1 MGKIK
6 FRQSL
11 CIVMP
16 SSGTVLG
23 QSYEINS
30 GTEAHFQ
37 QIEGHH
43 FVHNLLRAARGQET
57 LDGEHTVGAVGKD
70 AVVHLAKRALTH
82 QLLHDK
88 TADRRNLSGHDFK
101 R

>member
-1 MGKIK
+1 
-6 FRQSL
+6 
-11 CIVMP
+11 MP

-57 LDGEHTVGAVGKD
+57 LDGEHTVGAVGKHG
-70 AVVHLAKRALTH
+70 VRGS
-82 QLLHDK
+82 
-88 TADRRNLSGHDFK
+88 RRMAPL